1 MDNYIVGIGEVLW
14 DYFEDKDKD
23 KDKYVIG
30 GAPFNFAYHVNQF
43 GLNSLVISAMG
54 NDELGE
60 KMEEEIKK
68 KNVPYYIEH
77 VDQLTGVVCVKN
89 IDGKPRYDI
98 LIERAWDYIPNTE
111 QLRDIAAHT
120 KVMCFGSLA
129 QRSETSRKAILAFLD
144 AMPSDALRIF
154 DINLR
159 QNWYTEEIIKT
170 SLQKANVL
178 KINDDE
184 LLIIQRMF
192 GYIDITQENTC
203 RLIMRDYQLDML
215 ILTCGDKGSYIFTKD
230 EMSYLSTNDIKV
242 VDTVGAGDSFT
253 ASFIASILK
262 GKTIY
267 EAHRI
272 AVNVS
277 AFVCTQAGATPI
289 IPNNL
294 KK

>member
-14 DYFEDKDKD
+14 DHFEDKDD
-23 KDKYVIG
+23 YVLG

-43 GLNSLVISAMG
+43 GLNSVVISAIG
-54 NDELGE
+54 NDKLGQNLE
-60 KMEEEIKK
+60 ADVRK
-68 KNVPYYIEH
+68 KNVPYMLER
-77 VDQLTGVVCVKN
+77 LNLPTGVVNVKEV
-89 IDGKPRYDI
+89 DGKPRYDI
-98 LIERAWDYIPNTE
+98 LTERAWDYIPNTE
-111 QLRDIAAHT
+111 QLKEIAANT
-120 KVMCFGSLA
+120 KAVCFGSLA
-129 QRSETSRKAILAFLD
+129 QRSETSRNSILAFLD

-159 QNWYTEEIIKT
+159 QNWYTEEVIKT

-192 GYIDITQENTC
+192 GYIDITPENTC

-230 EMSYLSTNDIKV
+230 EMSYLSTNNIKV

-253 ASFIASILK
+253 ASFIASMLK
-262 GKTIY
+262 GKTIH

-277 AFVCTQAGATPI
+277 AFVCTQEGATPI
-289 IPNNL
+289 IPSNL
-294 KK
+294 KQ

>member
-14 DYFEDKDKD
+14 DYFEDKN
-23 KDKYVIG
+23 KYVIG

-43 GLNSLVISAMG
+43 GLNSLVISAIG
-54 NDELGE
+54 NDKLGQKLE
-60 KMEEEIKK
+60 ADVKK
-68 KNVPYYIEH
+68 KNVPYMLER
-77 VDQLTGVVCVKN
+77 LNLPTGVVNVKEV
-89 IDGKPRYDI
+89 DGKPRYDI
-98 LIERAWDYIPNTE
+98 LTERAWDYIPNTE
-111 QLRDIAAHT
+111 QLKEIAANT
-120 KVMCFGSLA
+120 KAVCFGSLA
-129 QRSETSRKAILAFLD
+129 QRSETSRNSILAFLD

-159 QNWYTEEIIKT
+159 QNWYTEKIIKT

-215 ILTCGDKGSYIFTKD
+215 ILTCGDKGSYIFTQD
-230 EMSYLSTNDIKV
+230 EMSYLSTNDIEV

-253 ASFIASILK
+253 ASFIASILL
-262 GKTIY
+262 GKTIL

-289 IPNNL
+289 IPSNL

>member
-14 DYFEDKDKD
+14 DYFEDKND
-23 KDKYVIG
+23 YVLG

-43 GLNSLVISAMG
+43 GLNSLVISAIG
-54 NDELGE
+54 NDKLGQKLE
-60 KMEEEIKK
+60 ADVKE
-68 KNVPYYIEH
+68 KNVPYMLER
-77 VDQLTGVVCVKN
+77 LNLPTGVVNVKEV
-89 IDGKPRYDI
+89 DGKPRYDI
-98 LIERAWDYIPNTE
+98 LTERAWDYIPNTE
-111 QLRDIAAHT
+111 QLKEIATNT
-120 KVMCFGSLA
+120 KAVCFGSLA
-129 QRSETSRKAILAFLD
+129 QRSETSRNSILAFLD

-159 QNWYTEEIIKT
+159 QNWYTEEVIKT

-230 EMSYLSTNDIKV
+230 EMSYLSTNNIKV

-253 ASFIASILK
+253 ASFIASILL
-262 GKTIY
+262 GKTIL

-277 AFVCTQAGATPI
+277 AFVCTQKGATPI
-289 IPNNL
+289 IPDEL
-294 KK
+294 KQ

>member
-1 MDNYIVGIGEVLW
+1 
-14 DYFEDKDKD
+14 
-23 KDKYVIG
+23 
-30 GAPFNFAYHVNQF
+30 
-43 GLNSLVISAMG
+43 
-54 NDELGE
+54 
-60 KMEEEIKK
+60 
-68 KNVPYYIEH
+68 
-77 VDQLTGVVCVKN
+77 
-89 IDGKPRYDI
+89 
-98 LIERAWDYIPNTE
+98 
-111 QLRDIAAHT
+111 
-120 KVMCFGSLA
+120 
-129 QRSETSRKAILAFLD
+129 
-144 AMPSDALRIF
+144 MPSDALRIF

-159 QNWYTEEIIKT
+159 QKWYTEEVIKT

-230 EMSYLSTNDIKV
+230 EMSYLSTNDIEV

-253 ASFIASILK
+253 ASFIASMLK
-262 GKTIY
+262 GKTIH

-289 IPNNL
+289 IPSNL

>member
-14 DYFEDKDKD
+14 DHFEDKDN
-23 KDKYVIG
+23 YVLG

-43 GLNSLVISAMG
+43 GLNSLVISAIG
-54 NDELGE
+54 NDKLGQKLE
-60 KMEEEIKK
+60 ADVKE
-68 KNVPYYIEH
+68 KNVPYMLEH
-77 VDQLTGVVCVKN
+77 LNLPTGVVN
-89 IDGKPRYDI
+89 IKEVDGKPRYDI
-98 LIERAWDYIPNTE
+98 LTERAWDYIPNTE
-111 QLRDIAAHT
+111 QLKEIAANT
-120 KVMCFGSLA
+120 KAACFGSLA
-129 QRSETSRKAILAFLD
+129 QRSETSRNSIFAFLD

-159 QNWYTEEIIKT
+159 QKWYTEEVIKT

-230 EMSYLSTNDIKV
+230 EMSYLSTNDIEV

-253 ASFIASILK
+253 ASFIASMLK
-262 GKTIY
+262 GKTIH

-277 AFVCTQAGATPI
+277 AFVCTQKGATPI
-289 IPNNL
+289 IPDEL
-294 KK
+294 KQ

>member
-14 DYFEDKDKD
+14 DFFEDQN
-23 KDKYVIG
+23 KYVLG

-43 GLNSLVISAMG
+43 GLNSLVISAIG
-54 NDELGE
+54 NDKLGQKLE
-60 KMEEEIKK
+60 ADVKK
-68 KNVPYYIEH
+68 KNVPYMLER
-77 VDQLTGVVCVKN
+77 LNLPTGVVN
-89 IDGKPRYDI
+89 IKEVDGKPRYDI
-98 LIERAWDYIPNTE
+98 LTERAWDYISKTE
-111 QLRDIAAHT
+111 QLKEIAANT
-120 KVMCFGSLA
+120 KAACFGSLA
-129 QRSETSRKAILAFLD
+129 QRSETSRNSIFAFLD

-159 QNWYTEEIIKT
+159 QKWYTEEVIKT

-253 ASFIASILK
+253 ASFIASMLK
-262 GKTIY
+262 GKTIH

-277 AFVCTQAGATPI
+277 AFVCTQEGATPI
-289 IPNNL
+289 IPSNL

>member
-14 DYFEDKDKD
+14 DHFGDKDN
-23 KDKYVIG
+23 YVLG

-43 GLNSLVISAMG
+43 GLNSLVISAIG
-54 NDELGE
+54 NDKLGQKLE
-60 KMEEEIKK
+60 ADVKE
-68 KNVPYYIEH
+68 KNVPYMLEH
-77 VDQLTGVVCVKN
+77 LNLPTGVVN
-89 IDGKPRYDI
+89 IKEVDGKPRYDI
-98 LIERAWDYIPNTE
+98 LTERAWDYIPNTE
-111 QLRDIAAHT
+111 QLKEIAANT
-120 KVMCFGSLA
+120 KAACFGSLA
-129 QRSETSRKAILAFLD
+129 QRSETSRNSILAFLD

-192 GYIDITQENTC
+192 GYIDITQENIC

-253 ASFIASILK
+253 ASFIASMLK
-262 GKTIY
+262 GKTIH

>member
-14 DYFEDKDKD
+14 DYFEDKDD
-23 KDKYVIG
+23 YVLG

-43 GLNSLVISAMG
+43 GLNSLVISAIG
-54 NDELGE
+54 NDKLGQKLE
-60 KMEEEIKK
+60 ADVKE
-68 KNVPYYIEH
+68 KNVPYMLEC
-77 VDQLTGVVCVKN
+77 LNLPTGVVN
-89 IDGKPRYDI
+89 IREVDGKPRYDI
-98 LIERAWDYIPNTE
+98 LTERAWDHIPNTE
-111 QLRDIAAHT
+111 QLKEIAANT
-120 KVMCFGSLA
+120 KAACFGSLA
-129 QRSETSRKAILAFLD
+129 QRSETSRNSIFAFLD

-159 QNWYTEEIIKT
+159 QKWYTEEVIKT

-230 EMSYLSTNDIKV
+230 EMSYLSTNDIEV

-253 ASFIASILK
+253 ASFIASILL
-262 GKTIY
+262 GKTIL

-277 AFVCTQAGATPI
+277 AFVCTQEGATPI
-289 IPNNL
+289 IPSNL

>member
-14 DYFEDKDKD
+14 DHFEDKDN
-23 KDKYVIG
+23 YVLG

-43 GLNSLVISAMG
+43 GLNSLVISAIG
-54 NDELGE
+54 NDKLGQKLE
-60 KMEEEIKK
+60 ADVKE
-68 KNVPYYIEH
+68 KNVPYMLEH
-77 VDQLTGVVCVKN
+77 LNLPTGVVN
-89 IDGKPRYDI
+89 IKEVDGKPRYDI
-98 LIERAWDYIPNTE
+98 LTERAWDYIPNTE
-111 QLRDIAAHT
+111 QLKEIAANT
-120 KVMCFGSLA
+120 KAACFGSLA
-129 QRSETSRKAILAFLD
+129 QRSETSRNSILAFLD

-159 QNWYTEEIIKT
+159 QKWYTEEVIKT

-230 EMSYLSTNDIKV
+230 EMSYLSTNDIEV

-253 ASFIASILK
+253 ASFIASMIK
-262 GKTIY
+262 GKTIH

>member
-14 DYFEDKDKD
+14 DYFEDKDD
-23 KDKYVIG
+23 YVLG
-30 GAPFNFAYHVNQF
+30 GAPFNFAYHLNQF
-43 GLNSLVISAMG
+43 GLNSLVISAIG
-54 NDELGE
+54 NDKLGQKLE
-60 KMEEEIKK
+60 ADVKK
-68 KNVPYYIEH
+68 KNVPYMLER
-77 VDQLTGVVCVKN
+77 LNLPTGVVN
-89 IDGKPRYDI
+89 IKEVDGKPRYDI
-98 LIERAWDYIPNTE
+98 LTERAWDYISKTE
-111 QLRDIAAHT
+111 QLKEIAANT
-120 KVMCFGSLA
+120 KAACFGSLA
-129 QRSETSRKAILAFLD
+129 QRSETSRNSILAFLD

-159 QNWYTEEIIKT
+159 QNWYTEEVIKT

-253 ASFIASILK
+253 ASFIASMLK
-262 GKTIY
+262 GKTIH

-277 AFVCTQAGATPI
+277 AFVCTQEGATPI
-289 IPNNL
+289 IPSNL

>member
-14 DYFEDKDKD
+14 DYFEDKDN
-23 KDKYVIG
+23 YVLG
-30 GAPFNFAYHVNQF
+30 GAPFNFAYHINQF
-43 GLNSLVISAMG
+43 GLNSVVISAIG
-54 NDELGE
+54 NDKLGQKLE
-60 KMEEEIKK
+60 ADVKK
-68 KNVPYYIEH
+68 KNVPYMLER
-77 VDQLTGVVCVKN
+77 LNLPTGVVNVKEV
-89 IDGKPRYDI
+89 DGKPRYDI
-98 LIERAWDYIPNTE
+98 LTERAWDYIPNTE
-111 QLRDIAAHT
+111 QLKEIAANT
-120 KVMCFGSLA
+120 KAVCFGSLA
-129 QRSETSRKAILAFLD
+129 QRSETSRNSILAFLD

-159 QNWYTEEIIKT
+159 QNWYTEEVIKT

-192 GYIDITQENTC
+192 GYIDITPENTC

-230 EMSYLSTNDIKV
+230 EMSYLSTNNIKV

-253 ASFIASILK
+253 ASFIASILL
-262 GKTIY
+262 GKTIL

-277 AFVCTQAGATPI
+277 AFVCTQEGATPI

>member
-14 DYFEDKDKD
+14 DHFEDKNN
-23 KDKYVIG
+23 YVLG

-43 GLNSLVISAMG
+43 GLNSLVISAIG
-54 NDELGE
+54 NDKLGQKLE
-60 KMEEEIKK
+60 ADVKE
-68 KNVPYYIEH
+68 KNVPYMLEH
-77 VDQLTGVVCVKN
+77 LNLPTGVVN
-89 IDGKPRYDI
+89 IKEVDGKPRYDI
-98 LIERAWDYIPNTE
+98 LTERAWDHIPNTE
-111 QLRDIAAHT
+111 QLKEIAANT
-120 KVMCFGSLA
+120 KAACFGSLA
-129 QRSETSRKAILAFLD
+129 QRSETSRNSIFAFLD

-159 QNWYTEEIIKT
+159 QKWYTEEVIKT

-253 ASFIASILK
+253 ASFIASMLK
-262 GKTIY
+262 GKTIH

-277 AFVCTQAGATPI
+277 AFVCTQKGATPI

-294 KK
+294 KQ

>member
-1 MDNYIVGIGEVLW
+1 MDNYIVGIGEILW
-14 DYFEDKDKD
+14 DHFEDKDN
-23 KDKYVIG
+23 YVLG

-43 GLNSLVISAMG
+43 GLNSLVISAIG
-54 NDELGE
+54 NDKLGQKLE
-60 KMEEEIKK
+60 ADFKE
-68 KNVPYYIEH
+68 KNVPYMLEH
-77 VDQLTGVVCVKN
+77 LNLPTGVVN
-89 IDGKPRYDI
+89 IKEVDGKPRYDI
-98 LIERAWDYIPNTE
+98 LTERAWDYIPNTE
-111 QLRDIAAHT
+111 QLKEIAANT
-120 KVMCFGSLA
+120 KAACFGSLA
-129 QRSETSRKAILAFLD
+129 QRSETSRNSIFAFLD

-159 QNWYTEEIIKT
+159 QKWYTEEVIKT

-178 KINDDE
+178 KINDNE

-230 EMSYLSTNDIKV
+230 EMSYLSTNDIEV

-253 ASFIASILK
+253 ASFIASILQ
-262 GKTIY
+262 GKTIL

-277 AFVCTQAGATPI
+277 AFVCTQEGATPI
-289 IPNNL
+289 IPSNL
-294 KK
+294 K

>member
-14 DYFEDKDKD
+14 DHFEDKDD
-23 KDKYVIG
+23 YVLG
-30 GAPFNFAYHVNQF
+30 GAPFNFAYHINQF
-43 GLNSLVISAMG
+43 GLNSVVISAIG
-54 NDELGE
+54 NDKLGQNLE
-60 KMEEEIKK
+60 ADVRK
-68 KNVPYYIEH
+68 KNVPYMLER
-77 VDQLTGVVCVKN
+77 LNLPTGVVNVKEV
-89 IDGKPRYDI
+89 DGKPRYDI
-98 LIERAWDYIPNTE
+98 LTERAWDYIPNTE
-111 QLRDIAAHT
+111 QLKEIAANT
-120 KVMCFGSLA
+120 KAVCFGSLA
-129 QRSETSRKAILAFLD
+129 QRSETSRNSILAFLD

-159 QNWYTEEIIKT
+159 QNWYSKEVIKT

-230 EMSYLSTNDIKV
+230 EMSYLSTNDIEV

-253 ASFIASILK
+253 ASFIASMLK
-262 GKTIY
+262 GKTIH

-277 AFVCTQAGATPI
+277 AFVCTQEGATPI
-289 IPNNL
+289 IPSNL
-294 KK
+294 K

>member
-14 DYFEDKDKD
+14 DHFEDKDN
-23 KDKYVIG
+23 YVLG

-43 GLNSLVISAMG
+43 GLNSLVISAIG
-54 NDELGE
+54 NDKLGQKLE
-60 KMEEEIKK
+60 ADVKE
-68 KNVPYYIEH
+68 KNVPYMLEH
-77 VDQLTGVVCVKN
+77 LNLPTGVVN
-89 IDGKPRYDI
+89 IKEVDGKPRYDI
-98 LIERAWDYIPNTE
+98 LTERAWDYIPNTE
-111 QLRDIAAHT
+111 ELKEIAANT
-120 KVMCFGSLA
+120 KAACFGSLA
-129 QRSETSRKAILAFLD
+129 QRSETSRNSILAFLD

-159 QNWYTEEIIKT
+159 QNWYTEEVIKM

-230 EMSYLSTNDIKV
+230 EMSYLSTNDIEV

-253 ASFIASILK
+253 ASFIASMLK
-262 GKTIY
+262 GKTIH

-277 AFVCTQAGATPI
+277 AFVCTQKGATPI
-289 IPNNL
+289 IPSNL
-294 KK
+294 KQ

>member
-14 DYFEDKDKD
+14 DHFEDKDN
-23 KDKYVIG
+23 YVLG

-43 GLNSLVISAMG
+43 GLNSLVISAIG
-54 NDELGE
+54 NDKLGQNLE
-60 KMEEEIKK
+60 ADVRK
-68 KNVPYYIEH
+68 KNVPYMLER
-77 VDQLTGVVCVKN
+77 LNLPTGVVN
-89 IDGKPRYDI
+89 IKEVDGKPRYDI
-98 LIERAWDYIPNTE
+98 LTERAWDYIPNTE
-111 QLRDIAAHT
+111 QLKEIAANT
-120 KVMCFGSLA
+120 KAACFGSLA
-129 QRSETSRKAILAFLD
+129 QRSKTSRNSILAFLD

-159 QNWYTEEIIKT
+159 QNWYTEEVIKT

-253 ASFIASILK
+253 ASFIASMLK
-262 GKTIY
+262 GKTIH

>member
-14 DYFEDKDKD
+14 DYFEDKNN
-23 KDKYVIG
+23 YVLG

-43 GLNSLVISAMG
+43 GLNSLVISAIG
-54 NDELGE
+54 NDKLGQKLE
-60 KMEEEIKK
+60 ADVKE
-68 KNVPYYIEH
+68 KNVPYVLEH
-77 VDQLTGVVCVKN
+77 LNLPTGVVN
-89 IDGKPRYDI
+89 IKEVDGKPRYDI
-98 LIERAWDYIPNTE
+98 LTERAWDHIPNTE
-111 QLRDIAAHT
+111 QLKEIAANT
-120 KVMCFGSLA
+120 KAACFGSLA
-129 QRSETSRKAILAFLD
+129 QRSETSRNSIFAFLD

-159 QNWYTEEIIKT
+159 QKWYTEEVIKT

-253 ASFIASILK
+253 ASFIASMLK
-262 GKTIY
+262 GKTIH

-277 AFVCTQAGATPI
+277 AFVCTQKGATPI

-294 KK
+294 KQ